1 MLKTLHPLWVAL
13 LTVVV
18 GLATGLVVRIF
29 VDLSWGWIVAAV
41 AFSAAVAV
49 VRTLRE
55 RRVTAG
61 T

>member
-41 AFSAAVAV
+41 AFSTVVAV

>member
-29 VDLSWGWIVAAV
+29 VDLSWVWIVAAV